1 MKFKCVLLIYLRK
14 RRLQNQQK
22 FRKYIKEPNK
32 SSPTKISVTEIK
44 NLNWFNS
51 KLNRHSWS
59 EENKPVENIYTEI
72 ERENSGIYKKDHKR
86 NIKYGKK
93 L

>member
-1 MKFKCVLLIYLRK
+1 MFCWDSCFFDDSVGVGNLI
-14 RRLQNQQK
+14 
-22 FRKYIKEPNK
+22 F
-32 SSPTKISVTEIK
+32 EIK

-51 KLNRHSWS
+51 KLYRHSWG
-59 EENKPVENIYTEI
+59 EENTPVENIYTEI

-86 NIKYGKK
+86 NIKYGEK